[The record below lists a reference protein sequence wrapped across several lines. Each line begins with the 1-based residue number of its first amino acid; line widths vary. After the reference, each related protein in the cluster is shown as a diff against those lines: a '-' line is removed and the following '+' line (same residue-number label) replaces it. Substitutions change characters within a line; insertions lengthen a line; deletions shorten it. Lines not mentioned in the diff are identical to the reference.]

1 MKNYKELLYNDT
13 HHNFD
18 LSIAAFAPDDSYIVG
33 GGHHGKY
40 VAWKLPKLER
50 FELIPDAQFLPLF
63 KSAEVVELDSIRFL
77 KNRSD
82 FMSNIKFFNG
92 SRNFLTQLGDKNL
105 VWNSEFSNTGMLPVK
120 GRIISLT
127 EKHLTLLEDGIF
139 YIYER
144 A

>member
-1 MKNYKELLYNDT
+1 MST
-13 HHNFD
+13 
-18 LSIAAFAPDDSYIVG
+18 